1 MSRAMAERTAIA
13 VLARAPVAG
22 NAKSRLVPALGAE
35 GAAALQA
42 RLIERTVATAA
53 SARIGP
59 VTLWAAPDETHP
71 LFGAMRRQFGVA
83 LARQPAGD
91 LGARMHA
98 AVGAADGAALVI
110 GTDCPALTADHLHL
124 AAATLRNYDVVVI
137 PADDGGYVLIGLRQ
151 PHAALFSGI
160 EWGTATVMDETR
172 RRLQSLTLSWRE
184 LLTLWDVDTPHD
196 LERLQREQP
205 LLCRP
210 RLGRDDDR

>member
-13 VLARAPVAG
+13 VMARAPVAG
-22 NAKSRLVPALGAE
+22 QAKSRLIPALGAE

-59 VTLWAAPDETHP
+59 VTLWATPDETHP
-71 LFGAMRRQFGVA
+71 LFGALRRQFGVA
-83 LARQPAGD
+83 LARQPDGD

-98 AVGAADGAALVI
+98 AVDAAGCAALVI

-151 PHAALFSGI
+151 PHAALFAGI
-160 EWGTATVMDETR
+160 EWGTARVMAETR

-184 LLTLWDVDTPHD
+184 LPTLWDVDTPED
-196 LERLQREQP
+196 LERLRREN
-205 LLCRP
+205 LLRG
-210 RLGRDDDR
+210 LTGRAVG

>member
-1 MSRAMAERTAIA
+1 MVERTAIA

-22 NAKSRLVPALGAE
+22 HAKSRLIPALGAE
-35 GAAALQA
+35 AAAALQA

-59 VTLWAAPDETHP
+59 VTLWATPDETHP
-71 LFGAMRRQFGVA
+71 LFRAMRRQFGVA
-83 LARQPAGD
+83 LARQPDGD

-98 AVGAADGAALVI
+98 AVGASDGPALVI
-110 GTDCPALTADHLHL
+110 GTDCPALSADHLHL

-151 PHAALFSGI
+151 PHPTLFADI
-160 EWGTATVMDETR
+160 EWGTKTVMTETR

-184 LLTLWDVDTPHD
+184 LPTLWDVDTPED
-196 LERLQREQP
+196 LDRLRREN
-205 LLCRP
+205 LLRGMTGRP
-210 RLGRDDDR
+210 AG